1 MIYVASNTWNKRYR
15 HRSSCIPYIITQK
28 KTTPTSEADKTKK
41 ILKTF
46 LQDHYSN
53 IFETRDLPKDVN
65 EVILVDM
72 EPDDVDTML
81 KAITDALAKK

>member
-1 MIYVASNTWNKRYR
+1 MYPLYNNT
-15 HRSSCIPYIITQK
+15 K

-72 EPDDVDTML
+72 KPDDVATML
-81 KAITDALAKK
+81 KAITDALARK